1 MVAPKGRVFWYLST
15 CEWFPSQ
22 EESRAERYRRSRSP
36 SFGKA
41 RGGYDDTA
49 FFFLIAE
56 LGGDLRDF
64 LDFGR
69 LVSHK
74 IYTSC
79 YVSGGKSKMLRGE
92 VQDAGGSLRFLPE
105 SAPAKTPPE
114 KHLRLEQKGRPSN
127 HSNDFLLTL
136 MCCTFNI
143 S

>member
-1 MVAPKGRVFWYLST
+1 MRSATDVREVQVS
-15 CEWFPSQ
+15 
-22 EESRAERYRRSRSP
+22 ERPAGAMMTQR
-36 SFGKA
+36 
-41 RGGYDDTA
+41 
-49 FFFLIAE
+49 FFLKIAE

-69 LVSHK
+69 LVSHI